1 MSSLRLNEGYQTVA
15 LPLSGLLAV
24 ELGTSVAAPLGAQIL
39 AELGADVVK
48 IENPDGGYDAR
59 SWGPPFVD
67 GTAALFRAINRNK
80 RSAAID
86 FKDAG
91 QREALRRFIVDHA
104 DIVLQNLRPGVVEKH
119 GLDAATLRARRP
131 SLIYCNLAAFGA
143 TGPLMSKPGYDPLM
157 QAFGGIMSVTG
168 EEGRAP
174 VRVGPSIVDQGAGMW
189 AVIGVLAA
197 LHRRTLSGEGCVVG
211 TSLYE
216 TALSW
221 TAMHAANFLASGRVP
236 RRLGTE
242 TPGIAPYKA
251 YEAQN
256 GWVVIA
262 AGNDKLFARFCRAL
276 GHAEWIDDPAFR
288 TNADRVD
295 NRGRLNAL
303 VAAVINTATREHWL
317 ATLDRAGVPCAP
329 MLALN
334 EVLAHPQSEAL
345 GMLQPGPDGGMPLMG
360 MPLTF
365 DGERPPYR
373 RRAPDLGEGT
383 GMVLPATP
391 GERGAQ

>member
-1 MSSLRLNEGYQTVA
+1 
-15 LPLSGLLAV
+15 
-24 ELGTSVAAPLGAQIL
+24 
-39 AELGADVVK
+39 
-48 IENPDGGYDAR
+48 
-59 SWGPPFVD
+59 
-67 GTAALFRAINRNK
+67 
-80 RSAAID
+80 
-86 FKDAG
+86 
-91 QREALRRFIVDHA
+91 
-104 DIVLQNLRPGVVEKH
+104 
-119 GLDAATLRARRP
+119 
-131 SLIYCNLAAFGA
+131 
-143 TGPLMSKPGYDPLM
+143 
-157 QAFGGIMSVTG
+157 
-168 EEGRAP
+168 
-174 VRVGPSIVDQGAGMW
+174 MW

-221 TAMHAANFLASGRVP
+221 TAMHAANLLASGRVP

-288 TNADRVD
+288 TNA